1 MKTKISN
8 FKSCLFMSMG
18 LLSLFACQPKRV
30 TDLASEAIFPKP
42 QSVVATN
49 SSFEVTAKTGIRVLG
64 DSPEVMKIG
73 EQLANY
79 LRPATGFAFDVKSE
93 VKMPSKGNILLALD
107 ESLTLGDEGYELVVE
122 EKSVVLKAAKPAG
135 LFWGVQTLRQLMPEA
150 IEKDGLQAGPW
161 FLATGTITDSP
172 EFEYRGSMLDVS
184 RHFFSVEDVKR
195 YIDFLATYKLNRF
208 HIHLSDD
215 QGWRI
220 EIKSWPN
227 LTVHGGSTQVGGG
240 EGGFYTQE
248 QYADIVR
255 YAQDRYITVVPEI
268 DMPGHTNA
276 ALASYGELNPDGKPR
291 DLYTGI
297 EVGFSTFMTDKEIT
311 YRFVTDVLT
320 ELAALTPGEYIHIG
334 GDESLV
340 TKKPDYIHFINKVQ
354 EIVASLGKKVIGWD
368 EIATATLQPGT
379 LAQHWA
385 SVENAKLAVAQNA
398 RIIMSPAANAYLDMK
413 YDSTSVLGL
422 KWAGYVEVDKAYNWD
437 PVTLVEGLTRE
448 NIIGVE
454 APLWTETVENMEHI
468 EYLVFPRL
476 IGLAEIGWSSAQGRD
491 FSEYRVRLG
500 RHGQRL
506 TNQGINFYASPLV
519 EWQMAPTE

>member
-1 MKTKISN
+1 M
-8 FKSCLFMSMG
+8 CMG
-18 LLSLFACQPKRV
+18 LFSLFACQPKRV
-30 TDLASEAIFPKP
+30 TDLASETIFPKP

-49 SSFEVTAKTGIRVLG
+49 SSFEVTAKTGICVLG
-64 DSPEVMKIG
+64 NSPEVMKIG

-79 LRPATGFAFDVKSE
+79 LRPATGFAFE
-93 VKMPSKGNILLALD
+93 VKTVDQMPSKRNILLALD
-107 ESLTLGDEGYELVVE
+107 ESLTLGDEGYELVIE
-122 EKSVVLKAAKPAG
+122 EKTVVLKAAKPAG
-135 LFWGVQTLRQLMPEA
+135 LFWGVQTLRQLMPSA
-150 IEKDGLQAGPW
+150 IEKEGLQAGPW

-340 TKKPDYIHFINKVQ
+340 TKKPDYIFFINKVQ
-354 EIVASLGKKVIGWD
+354 DIVASLGKKVIGWD

-379 LAQHWA
+379 LAQYWA
-385 SVENAKLAVAQNA
+385 SAENTKLAVEQGA
-398 RIIMSPAANAYLDMK
+398 RIIMSPAAHAYLDMK

-437 PVTLVEGLTRE
+437 PVSLVDGIERSHIL
-448 NIIGVE
+448 GVE
-454 APLWTETVENMEHI
+454 APLWTETVENMQHLEH
-468 EYLVFPRL
+468 LVFPRL
-476 IGLAEIGWSSAQGRD
+476 IGVAEIGWSSPQGRD
-491 FSEYRVRLG
+491 LEGYLNRLARHGVRLS
-500 RHGQRL
+500 
-506 TNQGINFYASPLV
+506 NKGINFYASPLV
-519 EWQMAPTE
+519 DWSME

>member
-1 MKTKISN
+1 
-8 FKSCLFMSMG
+8 MSMG
-18 LLSLFACQPKRV
+18 LFSVLACQPKRV

-64 DSPEVMKIG
+64 DSPEVTKIG

-79 LRPATGFAFDVKSE
+79 LRPATGYAFEVKTDD
-93 VKMPSKGNILLALD
+93 KMPSKGNILLALD
-107 ESLTLGDEGYELVVE
+107 ESLTLGDEGYELVIE

-135 LFWGVQTLRQLMPEA
+135 LFWGVQTLRQLMPTA
-150 IEKDGLQAGPW
+150 VEKGELQPGPW

-184 RHFFSVEDVKR
+184 RHFFGVEDVKR
-195 YIDFLATYKLNRF
+195 YIDFLATYKMNRF

-240 EGGFYTQE
+240 QGGFYTQE

-422 KWAGYVEVDKAYNWD
+422 KWAGYVEVDRAYNWN
-437 PVTLVEGLTRE
+437 PVTLVDGLTRE

-476 IGLAEIGWSSAQGRD
+476 IGLAEIGWSSPESRD
-491 FSEYRVRLG
+491 FNEYRLRLG
-500 RHGQRL
+500 KYGQRL

-519 EWQMAPTE
+519 EWQTGSAE